1 MRLHGSRRD
10 AQLVRDLLVREA
22 LRDELDDL
30 PLAIRER
37 RCSLRQRL
45 VHAAELTTCCTRATF
60 IERRIWVVYS
70 RGLANDPL
78 AGGDEARFV
87 ASPIGFF
94 ELVLRQRADAP
105 QELELVPEV
114 RPHHLRAVGGDR
126 EADLV
131 LDEAA

>member
-1 MRLHGSRRD
+1 MRFYGSRRD

-60 IERRIWVVYS
+60 VERRIRAVYS
-70 RGLANDPL
+70 RGLADDPL
-78 AGGDEARFV
+78 AGGDEARLV
-87 ASPIGFF
+87 SAPVRLL
-94 ELVLRQRADAP
+94 ELVLRQCADSP
-105 QELELVPEV
+105 
-114 RPHHLRAVGGDR
+114 
-126 EADLV
+126 
-131 LDEAA
+131 